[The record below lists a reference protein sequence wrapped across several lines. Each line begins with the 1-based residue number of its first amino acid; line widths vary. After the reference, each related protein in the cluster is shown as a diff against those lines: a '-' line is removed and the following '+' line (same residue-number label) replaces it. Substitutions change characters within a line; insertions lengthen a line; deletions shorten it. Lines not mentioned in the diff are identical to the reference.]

1 MTEGRNL
8 FVTEVG
14 SRMWGMA
21 TPESDYD
28 HVVVYQVP
36 TRRILEGH
44 RVPETRPTRQY
55 VDEAGREMDVSYKE
69 IGHLINQLIKGNVN
83 NLWTVTS
90 PVVVEPSPVLDAL
103 ASLARKTV
111 SRASYPSIM
120 GMAQSQ
126 YADSVKRATVRDPHK
141 SLATAFRTAMF
152 GITLLETGRIEYRP
166 VSWTVE
172 DREVQAAFQ
181 DLVAARN
188 ATNLPDAPD
197 EAAFRA
203 LLSDLRLRQLEEDR

>member
-1 MTEGRNL
+1 MDYQQI

-36 TRRILEGH
+36 TARILEG
-44 RVPETRPTRQY
+44 RRIPETRSTQQY
-55 VDEAGREMDVSYKE
+55 VDEQGREMDIAYKE
-69 IGHLINQLIKGNVN
+69 VGHLVAQLIKGNVN

-103 ASLARKTV
+103 SALARKSV
-111 SRASYPSIM
+111 SRASYHSIM

-126 YADSVKRATVRDPHK
+126 YADATKRAAVKDPQK
-141 SLATAFRTAMF
+141 NLATAYRTAQF
-152 GITLLETGRIEYRP
+152 GITLLETGRLEYRP
-166 VSWTVE
+166 VAWTVE
-172 DREVQAAFQ
+172 EREVLAAFQ
-181 DLVAARN
+181 DLIAARD
-188 ATNLPDAPD
+188 ASNLPEGPD
-197 EAAFRA
+197 EPAFRA
-203 LLSDLRLRQLEEDR
+203 LLRDLRLRQLEEDR

>member
-1 MTEGRNL
+1 MIEGQTL

-55 VDEAGREMDVSYKE
+55 VDEAGREMDISYSE
-69 IGHLINQLIKGNVN
+69 IGHLVAQLTKGNVN

-111 SRASYPSIM
+111 SRASYHSIM

-126 YADSVKRATVRDPHK
+126 YADSVKRAAVRDPHK
-141 SLATAFRTAMF
+141 SLATAYRTARF
-152 GITLLETGRIEYRP
+152 GITLFETGRIEYRP

-172 DREVQAAFQ
+172 DREVQAAFR
-181 DLVAARN
+181 DLAAARD
-188 ATNLPDAPD
+188 ASNLPDAPD
-197 EAAFRA
+197 EAAFRR
-203 LLSDLRLRQLEEDR
+203 LLSDLRLRQLR